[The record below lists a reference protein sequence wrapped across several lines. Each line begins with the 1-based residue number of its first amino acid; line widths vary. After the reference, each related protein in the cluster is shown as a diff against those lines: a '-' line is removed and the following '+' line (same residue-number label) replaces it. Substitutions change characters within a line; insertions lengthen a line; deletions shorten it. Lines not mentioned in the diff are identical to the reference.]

1 MGYVG
6 TDVEPPFEKIPMAKI
21 IWHENVLILLDEHI
35 NYAYLEFGKSTA
47 LRWKTEIAAFEERVK
62 LFPESY
68 PPEELL
74 SGRTILYR
82 RCHLLNKRFK
92 FVYYYD
98 EPEETV
104 HIVNIWDTR
113 MNPKTLIRSIR

>member
-1 MGYVG
+1 MV
-6 TDVEPPFEKIPMAKI
+6 KIEWSDEARLAFITHLKNAK
-21 IWHENVLILLDEHI
+21 
-35 NYAYLEFGKSTA
+35 LEFGESTA
-47 LRWKTEIAAFEERVK
+47 KRWLKDRKDIEWR
-62 LFPESY
+62 LQRFPESY

-74 SGRTILYR
+74 SGRTTLYR
-82 RCHLLNKRFK
+82 RCHLMNKRFK

-98 EPEETV
+98 EQEETV